1 MTQNNRSR
9 EADPGAEAGGDQSR
23 GGTSRRQFLGY
34 LIAAP
39 TLMVAVDLSAE
50 SVFAPATA
58 SAAVLSAPQPSDIV
72 DLSDLLTYSA
82 TLTGNLISVT
92 INADGTAS
100 FAMPRLESGQGITTS
115 TAMIIAEELDLPVEK
130 VIVTLADARPELV
143 FNQFTAGSNTTL
155 STYTPFRVA
164 AALARQRLL
173 QAAAIELGDNVAN
186 LSTKTGII
194 SSTNGQSISYGDLAV
209 KASVGVTQT
218 LTTALKPSSSFTVIG
233 KPTNRVDALEAVTG
247 RKMYAMDMVMP
258 TALPTMIC
266 RPPTIKGTPKSVAN
280 AAAVLAMPGITH
292 VQVISTGVAVR
303 GRTFGQCIDAVNA
316 LQVVWNPG
324 TVDGESDATVLA
336 KIKAAEIPL
345 AVPSV
350 PLLTKT
356 VEASFTFYFRSNSA
370 LEPQTAI
377 ADVRPD
383 RAEVWSAMQSPILT
397 QRDVATK
404 LGLPIADVTAHVM
417 EGGGA
422 FGRRMFSNAV
432 VEAAETSQKMGVP
445 VRLMWHRADEFRVG
459 RTHPMCTSRIRATVL
474 LGNVLT
480 FEQRHT
486 SVATD
491 YTQGFGEAI
500 TAAAAILPP
509 AGLGNELG
517 FSQTVFETTANVP
530 YNVGVVTQLLN
541 ETMKYDDFAT
551 GSARNLYN
559 PDVVCAVE
567 LMMDQ
572 IAKAMGKDPLQ
583 IRRDLVKD
591 DRARAVLDKVA
602 SVGSWGRTMAP
613 NTAQGIAI
621 HTEYKGATA
630 CLVEV
635 DNTPATVGRTIPGL
649 TEFTTGPR
657 VTKVVFAIDAGL
669 AINPRG
675 LEAQMQGG
683 INDAIGQVFT
693 ESLHLKNGAF
703 AEASWDQYYYTRE
716 WNTPP
721 QVQVIVMPPTT
732 GSPGGAG
739 EFGVAAAKAAIACAY
754 ARATGKLPTSFPI
767 NHNYPLAFE
776 PYSYVPPLPQSPTNG
791 LSFTR

>member
-1 MTQNNRSR
+1 V
-9 EADPGAEAGGDQSR
+9 AG
-23 GGTSRRQFLGY
+23 
-34 LIAAP
+34 
-39 TLMVAVDLSAE
+39 
-50 SVFAPATA
+50 
-58 SAAVLSAPQPSDIV
+58 
-72 DLSDLLTYSA
+72 
-82 TLTGNLISVT
+82 
-92 INADGTAS
+92 
-100 FAMPRLESGQGITTS
+100 
-115 TAMIIAEELDLPVEK
+115 
-130 VIVTLADARPELV
+130 
-143 FNQFTAGSNTTL
+143 
-155 STYTPFRVA
+155 
-164 AALARQRLL
+164 ALARQQLL
-173 QAAAIELGDNVAN
+173 NAAAIELGVNVST
-186 LSTKTGII
+186 LSTNAGVVI
-194 SSTNGQSISYGDLAV
+194 STSGGLSVGYGALAV
-209 KASVGVTQT
+209 KAAASVTQT
-218 LTTALKPSSSFTVIG
+218 LTIALKPASSFTVVG
-233 KPTNRVDALEAVTG
+233 KPHNRVDALDAVTG
-247 RKMYAMDMVMP
+247 RKVYAMDMVMP

-266 RPPTIKGTPKSVAN
+266 RPPTIKGTPRSVSN
-280 AAAVLAMPGITH
+280 TAAVQAMPGITH

-316 LQVVWNPG
+316 LQVTWNPG
-324 TVDGESDATVLA
+324 TVDGESDATILA
-336 KIKAAEIPL
+336 KLKAAEIPL

-350 PLLTKT
+350 PLLTQT
-356 VEASFTFYFRSNSA
+356 VEASFTFNFRSNSA

-377 ADVRPD
+377 ADVRPGS
-383 RAEVWSAMQSPILT
+383 AEVWSAMQSPILT

-404 LGLPIADVTAHVM
+404 LGLPISAVKAHVVQ
-417 EGGGA
+417 GGGA

-432 VEAAETSQKMGVP
+432 VEAAEASQKMGVP

-459 RTHPMCTSRIRATVL
+459 RTHPMCTSRIRATHL

-500 TAAAAILPP
+500 TASAALLPP
-509 AGLGNELG
+509 AGLGNELEY
-517 FSQTVFETTANVP
+517 SQTVFETTANVP
-530 YNVGVVTQLLN
+530 YNVGVVTQALN
-541 ETMKYDDFAT
+541 ETMKFDDFPT

-572 IAKAMGKDPLQ
+572 IANSMGEDPLAL
-583 IRRDLVKD
+583 RRELVKD

-602 SVGSWGRTMAP
+602 SVGNWGRVMAP

-635 DNTPATVGRTIPGL
+635 DNTPATVNRPIREGV
-649 TEFTTGPR
+649 TGPR
-657 VTKVVFAIDAGL
+657 VTKVVFAIDTGL

-693 ESLHLKNGAF
+693 ESLHLKDGAF
-703 AEASWDQYYYTRE
+703 LEASWDQYFYTRE

-732 GSPGGAG
+732 GKPGGAG
-739 EFGVAAAKAAIACAY
+739 EFGVAAAKAAVACAY

-767 NHNYPLAFE
+767 NHDGPLAFT
-776 PYSYVPPLPQSPTNG
+776 PYTYVPPLPQSPTDG
-791 LSFTR
+791 LDFAF

>member
-1 MTQNNRSR
+1 MTQYDRS
-9 EADPGAEAGGDQSR
+9 ADANPGVAGGGNDSGQ
-23 GGTSRRQFLGY
+23 TSRRRFLGY

-39 TLMVAVDLSAE
+39 TLMVAADLGAGSI
-50 SVFAPATA
+50 FAPGTA
-58 SAAVLSAPQPSDIV
+58 NAAVLSAPQPSDIV

-92 INADGTAS
+92 INQDGTAS
-100 FAMPRLESGQGITTS
+100 FAMPRVESGQGITTS

-130 VIVTLADARPELV
+130 VLVTLADARPELL

-155 STYTPFRVA
+155 STYIPFRVA
-164 AALARQRLL
+164 ASLARQRLL
-173 QAAAIELGDNVAN
+173 QAAAIELGDNIAN
-186 LSTKTGII
+186 LSTKAGIV

-209 KASVGVTQT
+209 KASVTVTQT
-218 LTTALKPSSSFTVIG
+218 LTTVLKPSSSFTVIG
-233 KPTNRVDALEAVTG
+233 KAHNRVDALEAVTG

-266 RPPTIKGTPKSVAN
+266 RPPTIKGTPQSVSN

-316 LQVVWNPG
+316 LKVVWNPG

-350 PLLTKT
+350 PLLTQT
-356 VEASFTFYFRSNSA
+356 VEASFTFHFRSNSA

-377 ADVRPD
+377 ADVRPGS
-383 RAEVWSAMQSPILT
+383 AEVWSSMQSPILT

-404 LGLPIADVTAHVM
+404 LGLPIAAVKAHVL

-432 VEAAETSQKMGVP
+432 VEAAEISQKMGVP
-445 VRLMWHRADEFRVG
+445 VRLMWHRCDEFRVG

-517 FSQTVFETTANVP
+517 FSQTVFATTANVP
-530 YNVGVVTQLLN
+530 YNVGVVTQVLN

-551 GSARNLYN
+551 GSARNLFN

-572 IAKAMGKDPLQ
+572 IAKTMGKDPLQ
-583 IRRDLVKD
+583 IRRELVKD
-591 DRARAVLDKVA
+591 DRARAVLEKVA
-602 SVGSWGRTMAP
+602 SVGNWGRAMAP

-635 DNTPATVGRTIPGL
+635 DNTPATVNRPIRDGV
-649 TEFTTGPR
+649 TGPR

-675 LEAQMQGG
+675 LEAQMEGG

-703 AEASWDQYYYTRE
+703 LEGSWDNYFYTRE

-721 QVQVIVMPPTT
+721 VVQVIVMPPTT
-732 GSPGGAG
+732 GHPGGAG

-767 NHNYPLAFE
+767 NHNYPLAFT
-776 PYSYVPPLPQSPTNG
+776 PYPYVPPLPPSPTNG
-791 LSFTR
+791 LTTTF

>member
-1 MTQNNRSR
+1 MTKHDRPAQSAQPDDMANG
-9 EADPGAEAGGDQSR
+9 EQAGV
-23 GGTSRRQFLGY
+23 TSRRRFLGY

-39 TLMVAVDLSAE
+39 TLVVAADLTAE
-50 SVFAPATA
+50 SIFAPAA
-58 SAAVLSAPQPSDIV
+58 ANAAVPSLPQPSDVV
-72 DLSDLLTYSA
+72 DLSDLLTYA
-82 TLTGNLISVT
+82 TVPTANLISIT
-92 INADGTAS
+92 MNPDGTAS
-100 FAMPRLESGQGITTS
+100 FAMPRVESGQGITTS

-130 VIVTLADARPELV
+130 VIVTLADARPELL

-164 AALARQRLL
+164 AALARQQLL
-173 QAAAIELGDNVAN
+173 KAGAIALGDNVGN
-186 LSTKTGII
+186 LLTKAGMVISTSGLGAIPF
-194 SSTNGQSISYGDLAV
+194 GDLAT
-209 KASVGVTQT
+209 KAATSVTQT
-218 LTTALKPSSSFTVIG
+218 LTTTLKPPSSFTVVG
-233 KPTNRVDALEAVTG
+233 KPHNRVDALEAVTG
-247 RKMYAMDMVMP
+247 RKVYAMDMVMP

-266 RPPTIKGTPKSVAN
+266 RPPTIKGTPRSVGNSAE
-280 AAAVLAMPGITH
+280 VKAMPGITH
-292 VQVISTGVAVR
+292 VEMISTGVAVR

-316 LQVVWNPG
+316 LKVTWNPG
-324 TVDGESDATVLA
+324 TVDGESDATILA
-336 KIKAAEIPL
+336 KLKAAEIPL

-350 PLLTKT
+350 PLLTRT
-356 VEASFTFYFRSNSA
+356 VEASFTFNFRSNSA

-377 ADVRPD
+377 ADVRPGS
-383 RAEVWSAMQSPILT
+383 AEVWSSMQSPILT

-404 LGLPIADVTAHVM
+404 LGLPISAVKAHVVQ
-417 EGGGA
+417 GGGA

-432 VEAAETSQKMGVP
+432 VEAAEISQKMGVP
-445 VRLMWHRADEFRVG
+445 VRLMWHRCDEFRVG
-459 RTHPMCTSRIRATVL
+459 RTHPMCTSRIRATHL

-500 TAAAAILPP
+500 TASAAILPP

-517 FSQTVFETTANVP
+517 FSQTVFLTTANVP
-530 YNVGVVTQLLN
+530 YNVGVVTQALN
-541 ETMKYDDFAT
+541 ETMKYDDFPT

-572 IAKAMGKDPLQ
+572 IANSMGKDPLAL
-583 IRRDLVKD
+583 RRELVKD

-602 SVGSWGRTMAP
+602 SVGNWGRAMAP

-635 DNTPATVGRTIPGL
+635 DNTPATVNRPIRDGV
-649 TEFTTGPR
+649 TGPR

-675 LEAQMQGG
+675 LEAQMEGG

-703 AEASWDQYYYTRE
+703 LEGSWDNYFYTRE

-732 GSPGGAG
+732 GNPGGAG
-739 EFGVAAAKAAIACAY
+739 EFGVAAAKAAVACAY
-754 ARATGKLPTSFPI
+754 ARASGKLPTSFPI
-767 NHNYPLAFE
+767 NHNGPLAFA
-776 PYSYVPPLPQSPTNG
+776 PYPYVPPLPQSPTDG
-791 LSFTR
+791 LDFAF